1 MAEGRYNT
9 DDVSIVRELASLRKR
24 IANLESGRRA
34 TGTAVDLGSFR
45 VKSGTFVVTNPNTGQ
60 DIIYMGNV
68 TNVGGGDWSSQG
80 WIYRRGNGTH
90 AFALSGPD
98 DDSQYWALY
107 DESGNIIVSEDAS
120 AGQGLAR
127 PWLPLQFVDSTTV
140 SAPTATTTSASYV
153 ALQTTRYRR
162 QHPKVRAYILC
173 RASDGTTT
181 GEVRIGLGGSPDV
194 QIGAN
199 ITVTAGMYSGAA
211 IEGSVPGTWDQEV
224 ELEIQAK
231 RTAGAG
237 TIGVRCM
244 GAWGRQT

>member
-1 MAEGRYNT
+1 MGRYNT
-9 DDVSIVRELASLRKR
+9 DEVNLVDEIARLRKR
-24 IANLESGRRA
+24 VEALESGSRA
-34 TGTAVDLGSFR
+34 GSTSVDNGSFTVKNGLFR
-45 VKSGTFVVTNPNTGQ
+45 VQNPNNGNFV
-60 DIIYMGNV
+60 IYMGNV
-68 TNVGGGDWSSQG
+68 TNVGGGDWASQG
-80 WIYRRGNGTH
+80 WIYKRGNGTT
-90 AFALSGPD
+90 AFALYGPD
-98 DDSQYWALY
+98 DESQYWALY
-107 DESGNIIVSEDAS
+107 DEAGNIIVSEDAG

-127 PWLPLQFVDSTTV
+127 PWLPLQFVDSTSV

-162 QHPKVRAYILC
+162 QHPKIRAYILV

-181 GEVRIGLGGSPDV
+181 GEVRVGLGGSPDV

-199 ITVTAGMYSGAA
+199 IIVTAGMYSGAV
-211 IEGSVPGTWDQEV
+211 IEGDVPGTWDQEV

-244 GAWGRQT
+244 GAWGRQS